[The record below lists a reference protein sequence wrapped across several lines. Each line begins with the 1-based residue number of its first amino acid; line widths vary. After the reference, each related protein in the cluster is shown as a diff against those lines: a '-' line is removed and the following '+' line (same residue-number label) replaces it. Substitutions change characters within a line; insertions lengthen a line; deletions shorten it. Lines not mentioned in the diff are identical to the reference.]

1 MQAESIL
8 EEGALSIMETLS
20 ALDQFKSTAVDLSVR
35 FGPKLLAAVVI
46 FALGVTASRWAS
58 VVLMRALERIEL
70 EPPVRS
76 LLARIARTIVLG
88 LFLIMALQNL
98 GVELLPLIAGL
109 GVLGAG
115 IALAMQGLLSDVA
128 AGLSI
133 IFSRPFRVGEYISV
147 VGEEG
152 SVEDISLFS
161 TRLAHPDGSRV
172 VIPNRKIVGE
182 IYHNFGTTR
191 ELNLS
196 LGVAYDTDFDRA
208 VAAIDQ
214 VLRANARVLQEPA
227 PVVQAIRLADSYVEM
242 AVRCSVSVADYIPAR
257 GELTRAIVE
266 ACRER
271 GVVIPFPRRDVHVIG
286 DALLRDALKEDRE
299 QQRIA

>member
-1 MQAESIL
+1 MQPGAAL
-8 EEGALSIMETLS
+8 DQGALTIMDTLS
-20 ALDQFKSTAVDLSVR
+20 ALDQVKSTALDLSIR
-35 FGPKLLAAVVI
+35 FGPKLLAALVI
-46 FALGVTASRWAS
+46 FAIGVTASRWAG

-88 LFLIMALQNL
+88 LFMIMALQNL

-133 IFSRPFRVGEYISV
+133 IFSRPFRVGQYISV

-161 TRLAHPDGSRV
+161 TTLAHPDGSRV

-191 ELNLS
+191 ELDIS
-196 LGVAYDTDFDRA
+196 VGVAYDTDFDQA
-208 VAAIDQ
+208 VAAIQQ
-214 VLRANARVLQEPA
+214 VLSANARVMRQPA
-227 PVVQAIRLADSYVEM
+227 PIVQAVRLADSYVEM
-242 AVRCSVSVADYIPAR
+242 SVKCCVGVADYIPAR

-271 GVVIPFPRRDVHVIG
+271 SVVIPFPRRDVHVIG
-286 DALLRDALKEDRE
+286 DALLRDALEEQRA
-299 QQRIA
+299 QQRSA

>member
-1 MQAESIL
+1 MQADFWSEQ
-8 EEGALSIMETLS
+8 GASLIMDTLS
-20 ALDQFKSTAVDLSVR
+20 ALDQVKSTALDLSIR

-46 FALGVTASRWAS
+46 FAIGVTVSRWAS
-58 VVLMRALERIEL
+58 VVLTRALERIEL

-88 LFLIMALQNL
+88 LFMIMALQNL

-115 IALAMQGLLSDVA
+115 AALAMQGLLSDVA

-152 SVEDISLFS
+152 TVEDISLFS
-161 TRLAHPDGSRV
+161 TTLAHPDGSRV
-172 VIPNRKIVGE
+172 VIPNRKVVGE

-191 ELNLS
+191 ELDVS
-196 LGVAYDTDFDRA
+196 VGVAYDTDFERA
-208 VAAIDQ
+208 VAAIEE
-214 VLRANARVLQEPA
+214 VLRANARVMHEPA

-242 AVRCSVSVADYIPAR
+242 AIKCSVCVTDYIPAR

-266 ACRER
+266 VCRER
-271 GVVIPFPRRDVHVIG
+271 GIVIPFPRRDVHVIG
-286 DALLRDALKEDRE
+286 DALLRDALEEHR
-299 QQRIA
+299 RAAG

>member
-1 MQAESIL
+1 L
-8 EEGALSIMETLS
+8 IMETLT
-20 ALDQFKSTAVDLSVR
+20 AIDQIKSTALDLSIR

-46 FALGVTASRWAS
+46 FAIGVTVSRWIS
-58 VVLMRALERIEL
+58 VMLTRALERIQL

-76 LLARIARTIVLG
+76 LLARIARSIVLG
-88 LFLIMALQNL
+88 VFMIMALQNL

-115 IALAMQGLLSDVA
+115 VALAMQGLLSDVA

-152 SVEDISLFS
+152 TVEDVSLFS
-161 TRLAHPDGSRV
+161 TALAHPDGSRV

-182 IYHNFGTTR
+182 IYHNFGTSR
-191 ELNLS
+191 ELNVTV
-196 LGVAYDTDFDRA
+196 GVAYDTDFNRA
-208 VAAIDQ
+208 VAVIEQ
-214 VLRANARVLQEPA
+214 VLHANARVLQQPA

-242 AVRCSVSVADYIPAR
+242 AVRCCVAVVDYIPAR
-257 GELTRAIVE
+257 GEITRAIVE
-266 ACRER
+266 AFRER
-271 GVVIPFPRRDVHVIG
+271 GIVIPFPRRDVHVIG
-286 DALLRDALKEDRE
+286 DALVRDALEERHRE
-299 QQRIA
+299 ERIA

>member
-1 MQAESIL
+1 MD
-8 EEGALSIMETLS
+8 TLS
-20 ALDQFKSTAVDLSVR
+20 ALDQVKSTALDLSVR
-35 FGPKLLAAVVI
+35 FGPKLLAAVLI
-46 FALGVTASRWAS
+46 FAVGVTVSRWVG
-58 VVLMRALERIEL
+58 VVLTRALERIEL

-76 LLARIARTIVLG
+76 LLARIARSIVLG
-88 LFLIMALQNL
+88 LFMIMALQNL

-115 IALAMQGLLSDVA
+115 VALAMQGLLSDVA

-161 TRLAHPDGSRV
+161 TTLAHPDGSRV
-172 VIPNRKIVGE
+172 VIPNRKVVGE

-191 ELNLS
+191 ELNVS
-196 LGVAYDTDFDRA
+196 VGVAYDTDFDRA
-208 VAAIDQ
+208 VAAIEQ
-214 VLRANARVLQEPA
+214 VLSSNARVLQKPA

-242 AVRCSVSVADYIPAR
+242 SVKCCVSVADYIPAR
-257 GELTRAIVE
+257 GEITRAIVE
-266 ACRER
+266 VCRER

-286 DALLRDALKEDRE
+286 DALLRDALEEHRT
-299 QQRIA
+299 QQRTA